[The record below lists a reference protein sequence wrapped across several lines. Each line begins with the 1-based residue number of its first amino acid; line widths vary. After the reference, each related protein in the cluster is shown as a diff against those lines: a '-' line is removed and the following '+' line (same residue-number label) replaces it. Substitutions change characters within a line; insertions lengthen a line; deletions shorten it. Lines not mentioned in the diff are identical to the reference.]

1 MKLKA
6 ITGVLT
12 AAHFVMSFVFTSL
25 SFSIDRRELF
35 SHPANRI
42 DDMIAYSLDVCA
54 RARDS
59 TYKLR
64 TKCDNEFVFVHEFEN
79 SCLDAY
85 AMNNTHFIANEFC
98 HETSFIVSNV

>member
-25 SFSIDRRELF
+25 SFSIDRLELF

-42 DDMIAYSLDVCA
+42 DDMIAYRLDVCA
-54 RARDS
+54 RAIAHINYDQNA
-59 TYKLR
+59 T
-64 TKCDNEFVFVHEFEN
+64 
-79 SCLDAY
+79 
-85 AMNNTHFIANEFC
+85 MNLFLFMNLKIH
-98 HETSFIVSNV
+98 V